1 MYDETSIKNWPDL
14 EKILFTKKVYSNL
27 KNELDKNAFKRV
39 RCVNSQWVSECLK
52 KKSLI
57 STANYELKPLR
68 KVLSEKKENLFA
80 KSSQAHKR
88 HAQLE
93 ESEDDSKRAKTSLT
107 KTDILDILTK
117 SDGSDSEG
125 EFFSASES
133 PDKTKSPLKKP
144 VQTQTFVCAHSS
156 SEQPVNPNKFLTDK
170 LDELGSIYDKTKDR
184 FRALS
189 YQKASAVLKRHP
201 EAVTSYEQAIK
212 LPGIGKNIAE
222 KIAEIAQTGELRKL
236 NNINQREDLSAIKL
250 FTDIHGVGPTTAQ
263 QFVNQGFRTLE
274 DLKERAHLTR
284 QQKIGIKYYDEFKQ
298 RIPRDEVALI
308 EQTVKDAALSIN
320 SGLIVQTCGS
330 YRRGKATCGDV
341 DILITH
347 ADGHSHKAVMN
358 KLLEMLHESGFLT
371 DDLALQDERSDSQRK
386 YLGVCKLPGDDKLHR
401 RLDIITVPYDEYA
414 CALLY
419 FTGSAHFNRSM
430 RSLAHK
436 YEMSLSEHSLNK
448 NVKRKGNAKV
458 SDGEPIKTLTE
469 EDVFKCLNLPY
480 RKPEE
485 RDF

>member
-1 MYDETSIKNWPDL
+1 MSNTSKKSIQTNNLNFFECLNVYIVPNGLGKNRISLFKSSLAKHGANLIEDTAPASIDNFSINCANTISTEFDSDIKCLIVYDETSIKNWPDL

-133 PDKTKSPLKKP
+133 PDKTKCPLKKP

-263 QFVNQGFRTLE
+263 QFVNQVRF
-274 DLKERAHLTR
+274 
-284 QQKIGIKYYDEFKQ
+284 I
-298 RIPRDEVALI
+298 LI
-308 EQTVKDAALSIN
+308 E
-320 SGLIVQTCGS
+320 
-330 YRRGKATCGDV
+330 
-341 DILITH
+341 
-347 ADGHSHKAVMN
+347 
-358 KLLEMLHESGFLT
+358 
-371 DDLALQDERSDSQRK
+371 
-386 YLGVCKLPGDDKLHR
+386 
-401 RLDIITVPYDEYA
+401 
-414 CALLY
+414 
-419 FTGSAHFNRSM
+419 
-430 RSLAHK
+430 
-436 YEMSLSEHSLNK
+436 
-448 NVKRKGNAKV
+448 KRN
-458 SDGEPIKTLTE
+458 
-469 EDVFKCLNLPY
+469 
-480 RKPEE
+480 
-485 RDF
+485 